1 LRWWLNAF
9 EEIERDD
16 TIRRLAHHIEV
27 VDCVA

>member
-1 LRWWLNAF
+1 MRF